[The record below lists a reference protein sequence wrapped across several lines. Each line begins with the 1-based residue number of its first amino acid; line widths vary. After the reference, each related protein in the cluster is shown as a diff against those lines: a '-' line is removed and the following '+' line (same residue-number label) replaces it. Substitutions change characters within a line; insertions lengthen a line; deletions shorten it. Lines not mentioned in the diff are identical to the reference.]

1 MPHSDEAYRRR
12 KKVLDVARELARSG
26 QYEDHKSIISH
37 LETLENFEHVRDRLE
52 DSAFRVQLDKLCAMA
67 RAGRE
72 LPVEVPQPAST
83 RT

>member
-37 LETLENFEHVRDRLE
+37 LETLAALIHETDCCPGF
-52 DSAFRVQLDKLCAMA
+52 
-67 RAGRE
+67 
-72 LPVEVPQPAST
+72 
-83 RT
+83 